1 MISILHW
8 ISIDYLSKLF
18 KVSSL
23 PTHHLG
29 GPRTAGHFSNLE
41 NYFPRNRSWTWWGG
55 WRPWPGRARGWG
67 QRPWSCWKW
76 WWRASSSLARMIS
89 FDWRASV
96 MSVTYKPW
104 LTIRQCLRISRVD
117 YQLWRLTCRPP
128 EFGFYEKSHSVYG
141 LNRDKMEHSTNWIW
155 DSPAPHAGK
164 VYLSVQMSY

>member
-1 MISILHW
+1 MYEISDWSLEIVSEWKSVRVLERIYSHMFLMLD
-8 ISIDYLSKLF
+8 IVKLTSPP
-18 KVSSL
+18 SS
-23 PTHHLG
+23 G

-55 WRPWPGRARGWG
+55 WRPWPRRARGWG
-67 QRPWSCWKW
+67 QRPWSCWRW

-117 YQLWRLTCRPP
+117 YQLGRLTTHVQAARIR
-128 EFGFYEKSHSVYG
+128 FLREKSFCV
-141 LNRDKMEHSTNWIW
+141 RT
-155 DSPAPHAGK
+155 
-164 VYLSVQMSY
+164 Q